1 MKNLILILS
10 LVFSIFS
17 NSANAQM
24 SELKFEDT
32 TTVKVTGDFVEGQ
45 NIDTFRDYIGLALN
59 EKYGYPLDAD
69 ASLKNGCDNQLE
81 RKAKGN
87 VVPTGDNEGRF
98 YSVNM
103 TSHNPIETYPPS
115 YVAERFIG
123 TMEDRSE
130 SYYDGL
136 QLLNPTKYWAEL
148 YQFDGQYYL
157 IITLG

>member
-10 LVFSIFS
+10 LVISIFN

-24 SELKFEDT
+24 SELKFQDT

-69 ASLKNGCDNQLE
+69 TSLKNGCDNQLE

-87 VVPTGDNEGRF
+87 DIPNGDNEGIF

-123 TMEDRSE
+123 GMEDKTA
-130 SYYDGL
+130 SYYDAL
-136 QLLNPTKYWAEL
+136 QLVSPTKYWAEL

>member
-1 MKNLILILS
+1 MKKIILILS
-10 LVFSIFS
+10 LVISIFN

-24 SELKFEDT
+24 SELKLEDT

-45 NIDTFRDYIGLALN
+45 NIDTFRDYIGSALN

-69 ASLKNGCDNQLE
+69 TSLKNGCDNQLE

-87 VVPTGDNEGRF
+87 DIPNGDNEGIF

-123 TMEDRSE
+123 GMEDKTA
-130 SYYDGL
+130 SYYDAL
-136 QLLNPTKYWAEL
+136 QLVSPTKYWAEL